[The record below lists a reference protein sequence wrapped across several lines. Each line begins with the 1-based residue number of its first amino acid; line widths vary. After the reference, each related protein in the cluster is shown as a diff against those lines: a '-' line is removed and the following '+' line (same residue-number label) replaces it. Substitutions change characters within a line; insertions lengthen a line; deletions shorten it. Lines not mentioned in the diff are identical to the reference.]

1 MPLRRKLPLLTAALV
16 SLALLVAG
24 VIATT
29 AMHSYLID
37 QIDTELLR
45 TQNAPP
51 APPLDAT
58 APTGPPSDLFIQ
70 FNNADGSTARQV
82 DNLPTGVSAPALPA
96 MTQAQAQQR
105 ADEPFTADG
114 WRVVVT
120 PTITGS
126 VMVAKSLS
134 SVDATVSR
142 LIVLEL
148 AVGAL
153 VLVAV
158 TLLSTV
164 AVRRSL
170 RPLRQVE
177 LTAVGITAGD
187 LSRRIPDPDPRTEV
201 GEVGAALN
209 TMLDELHTS
218 SIQRQAALSAA
229 QDSEARMR
237 QFVADASHELRTPL
251 TSVHGISELY
261 RQGAIPADQIADAF
275 ARIEDQSERMAQ
287 LVSDLLLLARRDERL
302 PLDRRPV
309 DLLEVCSNAVRTT
322 ITQRSVSLEMI
333 PGSRAPIVDGDATG
347 LRQVVDNLMVNAVQ
361 HGQGDILVA
370 VGTEGDEAV
379 VRVSDEGPGVPPS
392 DRLRVFDRF
401 YRGADDRS
409 RSTGGSGLGLSIVAA
424 IVAAHGG
431 NVDVQGSVFTVR
443 LPCLPVP

>member
-1 MPLRRKLPLLTAALV
+1 
-16 SLALLVAG
+16 
-24 VIATT
+24 
-29 AMHSYLID
+29 
-37 QIDTELLR
+37 
-45 TQNAPP
+45 
-51 APPLDAT
+51 
-58 APTGPPSDLFIQ
+58 
-70 FNNADGSTARQV
+70 
-82 DNLPTGVSAPALPA
+82 
-96 MTQAQAQQR
+96 MTQAQAQER

-114 WRVVVT
+114 WRVMVT

-134 SVDATVSR
+134 SVDATVTR

-177 LTAVGITAGD
+177 LTAVGITVGD

-209 TMLDELHTS
+209 TMLDELHKS

-275 ARIEDQSERMAQ
+275 AGIEQQSERMAQ

-309 DLLEVCSNAVRTT
+309 DLLEVCSNAVRST
-322 ITQRSVSLEMI
+322 IT
-333 PGSRAPIVDGDATG
+333 
-347 LRQVVDNLMVNAVQ
+347 N
-361 HGQGDILVA
+361 
-370 VGTEGDEAV
+370 
-379 VRVSDEGPGVPPS
+379 VR
-392 DRLRVFDRF
+392 
-401 YRGADDRS
+401 
-409 RSTGGSGLGLSIVAA
+409 
-424 IVAAHGG
+424 
-431 NVDVQGSVFTVR
+431 
-443 LPCLPVP
+443 